1 MAVKTN
7 AISLRR
13 RQLMILGVGTAAIP
27 GALLAGECTSPA
39 RGVSGLTAG
48 AEGEKLILSGRVV
61 DADCRPLTN
70 ARVELAGSGVAT
82 TDADGR
88 FMIDSRVPAE
98 GAVRLRVSRGGRT
111 ITRVPGPG
119 ARFERDEARVW
130 RTTLGLTF
138 A

>member
-1 MAVKTN
+1 MKPN

-27 GALLAGECTSPA
+27 GALLAGECTSLA
-39 RGVSGLTAG
+39 QGVSGLTAG

-88 FMIDSRVPAE
+88 FMVESRVPAG
-98 GAVRLRVSRGGRT
+98 GAVRLRVSRGGKT
-111 ITRVPGPG
+111 ITHATAPG

-130 RTTLGLTF
+130 RTTLGVTF

>member
-1 MAVKTN
+1 
-7 AISLRR
+7 
-13 RQLMILGVGTAAIP
+13 MIFGVGAAAIP
-27 GALLAGECTSPA
+27 GALLAGECTPFA
-39 RGVSGLTAG
+39 GGASGLTAG

-70 ARVELAGSGVAT
+70 VRVELADSAIAT

-88 FMIDSRVPAE
+88 FMIASRVPAG

-111 ITRVPGPG
+111 MTRAPGPD